1 MELRQ
6 IRYFLAL
13 SRTLNFTRAAEE
25 CNVTQPTLTQSIK
38 KLEEELG
45 GALLLRQR
53 NRTHLTHLGQTV
65 LPYLQAVFD
74 SSIAATMLADD
85 ISKGG
90 RMPVRLGV
98 CDAFDIDLLGEPM
111 RELNASFAGLEL
123 HVLTENDSKLAE
135 LAFNGQIDLAIIS
148 RGAADET
155 HFRFS
160 PLYTETIKV
169 AVSGRLP
176 IAGIGDQVSFA
187 DLYAL
192 PCIGMRDSQV
202 FQEII
207 SSASKSGYRL
217 VQGHWVQRLFEALVM
232 VQAGLGYT
240 FVGNRERLPDGAR
253 SLSISD
259 EMPARTIGLAELRG
273 KPSSPAVLALSALLR
288 SKTYLPLH

>member
-38 KLEEELG
+38 KLEDELG

-74 SSIAATMLADD
+74 SSNAATMLADD

-98 CDAFDIDLLGEPM
+98 SCPFDKNLLGGPLQEVS
-111 RELNASFAGLEL
+111 NSFPGLEL
-123 HVLTENDSKLAE
+123 HIITDEDVRLAE
-135 LAFNGQIDLAIIS
+135 LAVNGQIDLAIIG
-148 RGAADET
+148 RGGADET

-169 AVSGRLP
+169 VVS
-176 IAGIGDQVSFA
+176 AGSSLGGEKHQVSFA
-187 DLYAL
+187 DLEAL
-192 PCIGMRDSQV
+192 PCIGMRDTLL
-202 FQEII
+202 FQETIGQ
-207 SSASKSGYRL
+207 AAKSGYRL
-217 VQGHWVQRLFEALVM
+217 FQAHWVKRTDEAFVLVKSN
-232 VQAGLGYT
+232 LGYS
-240 FVGNRERLPDGAR
+240 FVGNREPLEEGVK
-253 SLSISD
+253 SLSLQGD
-259 EMPARTIGLAELRG
+259 VPTRTIGLAELRG
-273 KPSSPAVLALSALLR
+273 KPSSPAVLALSTILRAKKYPAL
-288 SKTYLPLH
+288 H

>member
-25 CNVTQPTLTQSIK
+25 CNVTQPTLTQSVK

-74 SSIAATMLADD
+74 SSNAATMLADD

-98 CDAFDIDLLGEPM
+98 CDAFDLNLLGEPI
-111 RELNASFAGLEL
+111 REVNDSFAGVEV
-123 HVLTENDSKLAE
+123 HLTTEGEAKLAE
-135 LAFNGQIDLAIIS
+135 LAFNGQIDVAIIS
-148 RGAADET
+148 REAADDA

-169 AVSGRLP
+169 AVSRSAPLGVS
-176 IAGIGDQVSFA
+176 GSQVSFSE
-187 DLYAL
+187 LEGL
-192 PCIGMRDSQV
+192 SCIGMRDSQT
-202 FQEII
+202 FQDII
-207 SSASKSGYRL
+207 SEASKSGHRL
-217 VQGHWVQRLFEALVM
+217 LQGHWVQRISDALVM
-232 VQAGLGYT
+232 VRSGLGYT
-240 FVGNRERLPDGAR
+240 FVGNRERLGEGVKSLALHDGG
-253 SLSISD
+253 
-259 EMPARTIGLAELRG
+259 PARTIGLAELRG
-273 KPSSPAVLALSALLR
+273 KPSSPAVLALSSILR
-288 SKTYLPLH
+288 AKTYLPLH